1 MDKIVSFRKEIPF
14 NTNIYEVTSISLEH
28 TIDRK
33 DEVITGSFIV
43 SGEYKVTE
51 VSIDL
56 LPYNFEIPFTI
67 DTKLYDT
74 KDADVVIDDFYY
86 EIFDNKTLIVNIDVK
101 LINIKDIPIERCND
115 MTNEIIDALDIKDTN
130 DTTTND
136 NILNISNDNYVF
148 YKVYIVRSGDTIDSI
163 IGKYNVSKELIES
176 YNDLSNINV
185 GDKIIIP
192 YEN

>member
-115 MTNEIIDALDIKDTN
+115 MTNEIIDALDIKDT
-130 DTTTND
+130 DTDPNP
-136 NILNISNDNYVF
+136 ILNINDDNYVF